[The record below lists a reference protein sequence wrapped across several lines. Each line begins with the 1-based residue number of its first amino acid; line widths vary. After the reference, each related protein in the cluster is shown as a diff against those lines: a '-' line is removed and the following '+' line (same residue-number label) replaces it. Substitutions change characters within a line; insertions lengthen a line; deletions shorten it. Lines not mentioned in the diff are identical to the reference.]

1 MNKWLV
7 GLTCAW
13 MGLATAMGAQN
24 IADGTPVAQNFDSIG
39 ATATA
44 TLPTDWKTDKQ
55 TTARTLGTFAAAV
68 TATERVD
75 GQSVSGTAGN
85 GIYNLGAPLDDSVDR
100 AIGWLSSS
108 SATKSGNLYVEMVNS
123 GAESITNLFIN
134 YNVEKYR
141 NGSNLA
147 GFQIQLYYST
157 DGATWTSAGAT
168 FLTAFPADADSLGFA
183 TPPGATVAVS
193 GNLDLSA
200 TPIAAS
206 ANVYLAWNYSV
217 QSGTTT
223 SSAQLLGVDDV
234 SIALSGTAIPTV
246 NFFASGAVVD
256 ENQGTYQVSIYKSMA
271 EGDVSGEIAL
281 SGTAAYGGGADYTV
295 DTTNFTMNG
304 ATTSA
309 TVMVTINDDA
319 DPEAAETIVM
329 TLANLSGAT
338 PVSPS
343 VFTVTVNASDIPA
356 HAITVTPPV
365 NGTVTTDP
373 VDEALE
379 GSTVTITA
387 TPADGY
393 RVASVAVLDGAM
405 NPVGVSGSQPT
416 YTFTMPTS
424 DATVTALFEIYDA
437 PDALINFEDYTAG
450 YASNNYS
457 AASVSFGM
465 TNVAAGDLVGDAKNG
480 LKSGRFAHL
489 RGGGVAM
496 MMQTAAFAQ
505 PITKINFWYANYGTE
520 DSVTFKVQVSSD
532 GASWQDVGEAA
543 YDPASTILVE
553 GVIDTIPAGMTYMQ
567 FLTTGGTA
575 GQRMNIDD
583 IGVYFGAASFGVTFD
598 KVNGFVVPEGSGS
611 TITATAA
618 NGVAPYSYSWTSTLG
633 EGYRTADTNVFTILA
648 TAPIGDYSAEVVA
661 TDSDAPAKSV
671 TNSLNFS
678 VVAPPT
684 KYAIAIVTNNP
695 GEGTVTTTPATE
707 AAEGV
712 AVTINITPA
721 DGYRAASVAVNGGAV
736 AVVGNAFTMP
746 AEPVTVTVTFE
757 VYDAPDLLIDFETNT
772 TLSGSAYTAGTSLVN
787 NVSFAH
793 QRVLRGSLANDRV
806 HGTYAGRFYPQGGTN
821 GLLATTAAF
830 AEPISKISFWH
841 ANYGTDNGTTFKV
854 QVSPDG
860 AAWEDVGA
868 VIDPEST
875 TLTEVVLESV
885 PANATYIQFVT
896 VAGTARVNV
905 DDIGLWFG
913 EPVFGVSVN
922 KANGFTVNEGS
933 SDTITAT
940 AANGTGPYTYGWT
953 STLGGAHYATNAN
966 VFTILATA
974 PTGSYSATVTAT
986 DATNATAQKTVT
998 FSVVGLAPGQPAVL
1012 ISGNLS
1018 GTVGVQMDLSITV
1031 TNETA
1036 NDWLI
1041 TLKDPDGLD
1050 DYSYGFVPP
1059 AFTLTP
1065 TKSGTYVLTAEAQTG
1080 SGNFSNTVNLAV
1092 SGGGGDV
1099 WQIGNA
1105 GDGGSMFYALT
1116 NITIVLPT
1124 NYTLYAVYGSDTTAG
1139 GINGWPW
1146 PLVPASNYTW
1156 NPGTRTLTLPT
1167 SVTNRRIYRI
1177 GANPP

>member
-13 MGLATAMGAQN
+13 MGLATAMGQ
-24 IADGTPVAQNFDSIG
+24 
-39 ATATA
+39 A
-44 TLPTDWKTDKQ
+44 TLPTTWSGPWTNSFMPSGWVGSGLGADYSTATGGYDATGGGAARFDGTGDMLTINFDSAPGDVTYWPRLNVGSGTWTTNIFTLQESANGTDWSDVTVYNAGNPIP
-55 TTARTLGTFAAAV
+55 TTAPTGPYTSTPSA
-68 TATERVD
+68 TARYLRFVYT
-75 GQSVSGTAGN
+75 QKGN
-85 GIYNLGAPLDDSVDR
+85 GNVGIDGVTIPAGSGVVSTNVKFSASSVAVDEDQGIYEVTVL
-100 AIGWLSSS
+100 
-108 SATKSGNLYVEMVNS
+108 K
-123 GAESITNLFIN
+123 
-134 YNVEKYR
+134 
-141 NGSNLA
+141 
-147 GFQIQLYYST
+147 
-157 DGATWTSAGAT
+157 
-168 FLTAFPADADSLGFA
+168 
-183 TPPGATVAVS
+183 TVAS
-193 GNLDLSA
+193 GD
-200 TPIAAS
+200 I
-206 ANVYLAWNYSV
+206 
-217 QSGTTT
+217 SG
-223 SSAQLLGVDDV
+223 QV
-234 SIALSGTAIPTV
+234 ALSGTAT
-246 NFFASGAVVD
+246 
-256 ENQGTYQVSIYKSMA
+256 
-271 EGDVSGEIAL
+271 
-281 SGTAAYGGGADYTV
+281 YGGGADYTV
-295 DTTNFTMNG
+295 DTTNFTLNG
-304 ATTSA
+304 TTTSA
-309 TVMVTINDDA
+309 VITVTINDDG
-319 DPEAAETIVM
+319 DSEAAETVVM
-329 TLANLSGAT
+329 DLANVTGAAT
-338 PVSPS
+338 GSPS
-343 VFTVTVNASDIPA
+343 TFTLTINASDIA
-356 HAITVTPPV
+356 SHAIAIVTNAPE
-365 NGTVTTDP
+365 NGTVTTTP
-373 VDEALE
+373 AGTAAE
-379 GSTVTITA
+379 GQTVTVTA
-387 TPADGY
+387 TPAGGY
-393 RVASVAVLDGAM
+393 AVQSIAVVDDAM
-405 NPVGVSGSQPT
+405 NPVTVTGS
-416 YTFTMPTS
+416 TFTMPAA
-424 DATVTALFEIYDA
+424 DVTVTVTFVVHVGSDLIISEVVDPSDDANGRYVEIYNAGAA
-437 PDALINFEDYTAG
+437 PIDLAAGQWYLARQANGTTWANIALTGTVGAAQAYVVAYSATSFPVAYPTAPAPNQYNGNITGNGDDGYFLYSGGNQSAGILEDSYGVLNQDGTTNAWEYTDGRAVRNADVTAG
-450 YASNNYS
+450 NPTWTALEWTITRP
-457 AASVSFGM
+457 AG
-465 TNVAAGDLVGDAKNG
+465 VAAMTP
-480 LKSGRFAHL
+480 
-489 RGGGVAM
+489 GVH
-496 MMQTAAFAQ
+496 
-505 PITKINFWYANYGTE
+505 P
-520 DSVTFKVQVSSD
+520 D
-532 GASWQDVGEAA
+532 GAAV
-543 YDPASTILVE
+543 
-553 GVIDTIPAGMTYMQ
+553 
-567 FLTTGGTA
+567 
-575 GQRMNIDD
+575 
-583 IGVYFGAASFGVTFD
+583 FGVTFN
-598 KVNGFVVPEGSGS
+598 KASGFTVEQGTSDSVV
-611 TITATAA
+611 ATAA

-940 AANGTGPYTYGWT
+940 AANGTPPYAYSWS

-1177 GANPP
+1177 GATP

>member
-1 MNKWLV
+1 MKKIHVVFSRVLAMVVGAGMVSTAAAQSVVINEYRNQTPDVAELVVIQDGLNMQGMILKDYSSSGVNDGGGAYTFSSDSLWASVPAGTIIVLRKDNSAADVTVGGSDYNLDV
-7 GLTCAW
+7 GLLNTTYFTAGSGTFDVATEEILQIKASGSGQAGSTGAIHTFATAGAGAQYDGAPTPKLKASTGNTGTGESVEAGNGTSALADFNGTDAAGDDLTGSIGTYNNANNQTYIDSLRGPLTFGVTFNKTSGFAVEQGSSDAVVATAANGTAPYSYSW
-13 MGLATAMGAQN
+13 SSTLDGAHYSADTNVFTILATAPIGDYSAQVVATDSDAPAKSVTN
-24 IADGTPVAQNFDSIG
+24 SLNFSVVAAATQYAIAIVTNNPGEGTV
-39 ATATA
+39 
-44 TLPTDWKTDKQ
+44 
-55 TTARTLGTFAAAV
+55 TTAPAGQ
-68 TATERVD
+68 AT
-75 GQSVSGTAGN
+75 
-85 GIYNLGAPLDDSVDR
+85 
-100 AIGWLSSS
+100 
-108 SATKSGNLYVEMVNS
+108 
-123 GAESITNLFIN
+123 
-134 YNVEKYR
+134 
-141 NGSNLA
+141 
-147 GFQIQLYYST
+147 
-157 DGATWTSAGAT
+157 
-168 FLTAFPADADSLGFA
+168 
-183 TPPGATVAVS
+183 
-193 GNLDLSA
+193 
-200 TPIAAS
+200 
-206 ANVYLAWNYSV
+206 
-217 QSGTTT
+217 
-223 SSAQLLGVDDV
+223 
-234 SIALSGTAIPTV
+234 
-246 NFFASGAVVD
+246 
-256 ENQGTYQVSIYKSMA
+256 
-271 EGDVSGEIAL
+271 
-281 SGTAAYGGGADYTV
+281 
-295 DTTNFTMNG
+295 NG
-304 ATTSA
+304 A
-309 TVMVTINDDA
+309 
-319 DPEAAETIVM
+319 
-329 TLANLSGAT
+329 
-338 PVSPS
+338 
-343 VFTVTVNASDIPA
+343 TVTVNAAPA
-356 HAITVTPPV
+356 GGYAVQSIAV
-365 NGTVTTDP
+365 
-373 VDEALE
+373 VD
-379 GSTVTITA
+379 
-387 TPADGY
+387 D
-393 RVASVAVLDGAM
+393 AM
-405 NPVGVSGSQPT
+405 NPVTVTGS
-416 YTFTMPTS
+416 TFTMPAA
-424 DATVTALFEIYDA
+424 DVTVTVTFVVHVGSDLIISEVVDPSDDANGRYVEIYNAGAA
-437 PDALINFEDYTAG
+437 PIDLAAGQWYLARQANGTTWANIALTGTVGAAQAYVVAYSATSFPVAYPTAPTPNQYNGNITGNGDDGYFLYSGGNQSAGILEDSYGVLNQDGTTNAWEYTDGRAVRNADVTAG
-450 YASNNYS
+450 NPTWTALEWTITRP
-457 AASVSFGM
+457 AG
-465 TNVAAGDLVGDAKNG
+465 VAAMTP
-480 LKSGRFAHL
+480 
-489 RGGGVAM
+489 GVH
-496 MMQTAAFAQ
+496 
-505 PITKINFWYANYGTE
+505 P
-520 DSVTFKVQVSSD
+520 D
-532 GASWQDVGEAA
+532 GAAV
-543 YDPASTILVE
+543 
-553 GVIDTIPAGMTYMQ
+553 
-567 FLTTGGTA
+567 
-575 GQRMNIDD
+575 
-583 IGVYFGAASFGVTFD
+583 FGVTFN
-598 KVNGFVVPEGSGS
+598 KASGFTVEQGTSDSVV
-611 TITATAA
+611 ATAA

-757 VYDAPDLLIDFETNT
+757 VYDAPDVLIDFETNT

-940 AANGTGPYTYGWT
+940 AANGTPPYAYSWS

-1080 SGNFSNTVNLAV
+1080 SGNFSNRVNLAV

-1177 GANPP
+1177 GATP